1 MGRII
6 IIREHTQTVESV
18 GEGVQFIEQCSPV
31 ADWGILTTLWA
42 NLLQRV
48 VNASSFRLIQ
58 RTRFIIISRRR
69 TLQQQLAGYTYTK
82 LWELSDQKMARDS
95 DEN

>member
-48 VNASSFRLIQ
+48 VNASSSRLIQ
-58 RTRFIIISRRR
+58 RTISRRR